1 MFSLT
6 STYSLRN
13 ILLCGILILLYNA
26 ECGTGTTQTGP
37 ADKTTTT
44 TTDTTTTT
52 TTVTPPIDPA
62 DKTTTTTT
70 DTTTTTTTVTP
81 PIDPAD
87 KTTTTTTDTTTTTT
101 TVTPPIDP
109 ADKTTTTTTDTTTT
123 TTTVTP
129 PIDSADTTTTTT
141 TVTPPIDP
149 ADTTTTTTKDTFRT
163 SPPVHSCASN
173 PCRDNATCVE
183 LYLSYTCDCGFN
195 FYYDYTDDSC
205 KEGKSF
211 GGELTM
217 KFEFDP
223 AMMDKTSKE
232 YKELEENVINIFNK
246 SLFSLEGYEETKIL
260 EVRKGS
266 VITTVYN
273 TFTISSN
280 VSEKCIE
287 DAMKK
292 NEFYS
297 FTSVV
302 GCNLKKCDRYTTTGC
317 CQPLHGL
324 AECICKVGF
333 FRNGRYDPKCQD
345 SCSFQ
350 CKGQNEYLVRDGDK
364 CGCKCQAGYK
374 RKDDKCESCPF
385 GYGGIDCNDAFQLS
399 TVVIG
404 VIAGVIIISMTIG
417 LIYTSIRLKDAK
429 YDEGQPLV
437 NEAKEGSSTMIP
449 RINMGNDPM
458 MMNRLTT
465 RDNDEK
471 SDQKG
476 WNTYDNPTMENEYSR
491 KRYY

>member
-1 MFSLT
+1 MKTFFLKSAEVHAWY
-6 STYSLRN
+6 ST
-13 ILLCGILILLYNA
+13 IVLL
-26 ECGTGTTQTGP
+26 E
-37 ADKTTTT
+37 
-44 TTDTTTTT
+44 
-52 TTVTPPIDPA
+52 
-62 DKTTTTTT
+62 
-70 DTTTTTTTVTP
+70 
-81 PIDPAD
+81 
-87 KTTTTTTDTTTTTT
+87 
-101 TVTPPIDP
+101 
-109 ADKTTTTTTDTTTT
+109 
-123 TTTVTP
+123 
-129 PIDSADTTTTTT
+129 S
-141 TVTPPIDP
+141 
-149 ADTTTTTTKDTFRT
+149 
-163 SPPVHSCASN
+163 SCASN

-260 EVRKGS
+260 EV
-266 VITTVYN
+266 
-273 TFTISSN
+273 
-280 VSEKCIE
+280 
-287 DAMKK
+287 
-292 NEFYS
+292 
-297 FTSVV
+297 
-302 GCNLKKCDRYTTTGC
+302 
-317 CQPLHGL
+317 
-324 AECICKVGF
+324 
-333 FRNGRYDPKCQD
+333 
-345 SCSFQ
+345 
-350 CKGQNEYLVRDGDK
+350 
-364 CGCKCQAGYK
+364 
-374 RKDDKCESCPF
+374 SCPF